1 MEKKKML
8 VVSIQRAV
16 ASQQSATL
24 KCPGEQGR
32 RWLNERRKVMK
43 RFSSVDG
50 GMQCWRRL
58 HEVEQ
63 RKGKRV
69 ISQLLFRWYYLFL
82 TCALPLTHAEDTRMA
97 PFQRPCVISPP
108 TPCSA
113 CWWWMPDKRMNAG
126 RKEMLTGSHIT
137 GQQKKKE
144 KEKSFFF
151 FFVQVRS
158 SDSLSQLEEKHWH
171 CPSVCLCLCPPL
183 QARCLSVC
191 SWCPSRSSSAP
202 FGWSLYVASAPGVSV
217 SW

>member
-32 RWLNERRKVMK
+32 RWLNEQRKVMK

-58 HEVEQ
+58 HEVEE

-137 GQQKKKE
+137 GQQKKQNVFVC
-144 KEKSFFF
+144 FFKWGVATRF
-151 FFVQVRS
+151 HNLRKCTDTVPLCV
-158 SDSLSQLEEKHWH
+158 
-171 CPSVCLCLCPPL
+171 SVPPL